1 MSEFLEELDKVV
13 PDNETF
19 IPLPAPIQ
27 EQEERIEPPK
37 TMAELYNLLYQL
49 GSAWRKENEYIT
61 NEGKANEKTVIPLPN
76 VSTVA
81 KVLKK
86 QCYFTFIGEGAI
98 SDVSKLYMYH
108 LDLGYYVASDDIF
121 RKLILKYDSRL
132 TSNRFFNELIAY
144 IRTETKIQPPL
155 SDYRYIPVAN
165 GVYNIETK
173 QLEKFNPK
181 FIITSKIKTAYN
193 PYVKKPVLGGWFDF
207 DEWLDTL
214 ACHDSEL
221 VKLLWQVMNEAIN
234 PNRTRKKMVLL
245 VGDGNNGKGTFQAL
259 LENLIGRENI
269 SNLKPDQF
277 GKEFYLGALE
287 GKVCNIGDDISNKY
301 LDEVSDLMSVVSGDP
316 VQVNK
321 KGKQPIEARFKLLCI
336 FSGNDLPSARNKTT
350 GWYRRLCIIPFD
362 ADFNGEIERPEI
374 KDEFIKDKQLLEW
387 VLFKILNMPDFDKFI
402 EPKAVKEML
411 TEYKNNNDYIK
422 VWVENFYIPNKWHEV
437 NHVPMF
443 VARNKL
449 KEFAEDIGI
458 DKPKLGQFS
467 KAVII
472 ELERNT
478 GNEYKAENGT
488 VAKGFYD
495 TLDPYG
501 FYRDKFVKG
510 IWGIHLKN
518 GD

>member
-27 EQEERIEPPK
+27 EQEDRIEPPK
-37 TMAELYNLLYQL
+37 NMAELYDLLYQL
-49 GSAWRKENEYIT
+49 GSAWRKKNEYIT
-61 NEGKANEKTVIPLPN
+61 NEGKTNEKTVIPLPN

-86 QCYFTFIGEGAI
+86 HCYFTFISEGEI
-98 SDVSKLYMYH
+98 SDVSKLCMYH

-155 SDYRYIPVAN
+155 SDYRYIPVFN

-193 PYVKKPVLGGWFDF
+193 PFAKKPILGGWFDF

-221 VKLLWQVMNEAIN
+221 VTLLWQVMNEAIN

-259 LENLIGRENI
+259 LESLIGRENI

-350 GWYRRLCIIPFD
+350 GWYRRLCIIPFN
-362 ADFNGEIERPEI
+362 ADFNGETERPEI

-402 EPKAVKEML
+402 EPKAVKDML
-411 TEYKNNNDYIK
+411 TEYKNSNDYIK

-443 VARNKL
+443 IARNKL
-449 KEFAEDIGI
+449 KEFAEDMGM

-467 KAVII
+467 KAVMI

-478 GNEYKAENGT
+478 GNEYKAKNGT
-488 VAKGFYD
+488 VRQEFYD
-495 TLDPYG
+495 VLDPHG
-501 FYRDKFVKG
+501 FHRDRFIKG
-510 IWGIHLKN
+510 VWGIGLIEK
-518 GD
+518 

>member
-1 MSEFLEELDKVV
+1 MSEFLNQLDEKV
-13 PDNETF
+13 PDIEMSM
-19 IPLPAPIQ
+19 PAPITE
-27 EQEERIEPPK
+27 EQEETEPPK
-37 TMAELYNLLYQL
+37 TMAELYDLLYRL
-49 GSAWRKENEYIT
+49 GSAWRKENAYIVK
-61 NEGKANEKTVIPLPN
+61 EGQKDQRTVTPQPN

-86 QCYFTFIGEGAI
+86 HCHFTFIGEGAI

-108 LDLGYYVASDDIF
+108 LDLGYYVSSDDIF
-121 RKLILKYDSRL
+121 RKLLLKYDNRL
-132 TSNRFFNELIAY
+132 TSHRFFNELIAY

-165 GVYNIETK
+165 GVYNIQTK
-173 QLEKFNPK
+173 QLEKFSPK
-181 FIITSKIKTAYN
+181 FIITSKIKTSYN
-193 PYVKKPVLGGWFDF
+193 PFAKKPILGGWFDF
-207 DEWLDTL
+207 DEWLGTL
-214 ACHDSEL
+214 ACNDKEL
-221 VKLLWQVMNEAIN
+221 VTLLWQVMNEAIN

-301 LDEVSDLMSVVSGDP
+301 LDEVSDLMSIVSGDP

-350 GWYRRLCIIPFD
+350 GWYRRLCIIPFN
-362 ADFNGEIERPEI
+362 ADFNGETERPEI
-374 KDEFIKDKQLLEW
+374 KDEFIRDKTLLEW
-387 VLFKILNMPDFDKFI
+387 VLFQILNMADFDKFI
-402 EPKAVKEML
+402 EPKAVQEML
-411 TEYKNNNDYIK
+411 TEYKNSNDYIK

-443 VARNKL
+443 IARNKL
-449 KEFAEDIGI
+449 KEFAEDMGI

-467 KAVII
+467 KAVMI

-478 GNEYKAENGT
+478 GNEYKAKNGT
-488 VAKGFYD
+488 VRQEFYD
-495 TLDPYG
+495 VLDPHG
-501 FYRDKFVKG
+501 FHRDRFIKG
-510 IWGIHLKN
+510 VWGIGLIEK
-518 GD
+518 

>member
-1 MSEFLEELDKVV
+1 MSEFLNQLDEKV
-13 PDNETF
+13 PDVKTSM
-19 IPLPAPIQ
+19 PAPITE
-27 EQEERIEPPK
+27 EQEETEPPK

-49 GSAWRKENEYIT
+49 GSVWRKENAYIVK
-61 NEGKANEKTVIPLPN
+61 EGQKDQRTVTPQPN

-86 QCYFTFIGEGAI
+86 HCHFTFIGEGAI

-108 LDLGYYVASDDIF
+108 LDLGYYISSDDIF
-121 RKLILKYDSRL
+121 RKLLLKYDNRL
-132 TSNRFFNELIAY
+132 TSHRFFNELIAY

-165 GVYNIETK
+165 GVYNIKTK
-173 QLEKFNPK
+173 QLEKFSPK
-181 FIITSKIKTAYN
+181 FIITSKIRTSYN
-193 PYVKKPVLGGWFDF
+193 PFAKKPILGGWFDF
-207 DEWLDTL
+207 DKWLDTL
-214 ACHDSEL
+214 ACNDKEL
-221 VKLLWQVMNEAIN
+221 VTLLWQVMNEAIN

-301 LDEVSDLMSVVSGDP
+301 LDEVSDLMSIVSGDP

-350 GWYRRLCIIPFD
+350 GWYRRLCIIPFN
-362 ADFNGEIERPEI
+362 ADFNGETERPEI
-374 KDEFIKDKQLLEW
+374 KDEFIRDKTLLEW
-387 VLFKILNMPDFDKFI
+387 VLFQILNMADFDKFI
-402 EPKAVKEML
+402 EPKAVQEML
-411 TEYKNNNDYIK
+411 TEYKNSNDYIK

-443 VARNKL
+443 IARNKL
-449 KEFAEDIGI
+449 KEFAEDMGI

-467 KAVII
+467 KAVMI

-478 GNEYKAENGT
+478 GNEYKAKNGT
-488 VAKGFYD
+488 VRQEFYD
-495 TLDPYG
+495 VLDPHG
-501 FYRDKFVKG
+501 FHRDRFIKG
-510 IWGIHLKN
+510 VWGIGLIEK
-518 GD
+518 

>member
-1 MSEFLEELDKVV
+1 MSEFLNQLDEKV
-13 PDNETF
+13 PDVKTSM
-19 IPLPAPIQ
+19 PAPITA
-27 EQEERIEPPK
+27 EQEETEPPK

-49 GSAWRKENEYIT
+49 GSVWRKENAYIIK
-61 NEGKANEKTVIPLPN
+61 EGQKNQRTVTPQPN

-86 QCYFTFIGEGAI
+86 HCHFTFIGEGAI

-108 LDLGYYVASDDIF
+108 LDLGYYVSSDDIF
-121 RKLILKYDSRL
+121 RKLLLKYDNRL
-132 TSNRFFNELIAY
+132 TSHRFFNELVAY

-165 GVYNIETK
+165 GVYNIKTK
-173 QLEKFNPK
+173 QLEKFSPK
-181 FIITSKIKTAYN
+181 FIITSKIKTSYN
-193 PYVKKPVLGGWFDF
+193 PFAKKPILGGWFDF
-207 DEWLDTL
+207 DKWLDTL
-214 ACHDSEL
+214 ACNDKEL
-221 VKLLWQVMNEAIN
+221 VTLLWQVMNEAIN

-301 LDEVSDLMSVVSGDP
+301 LDEVSDLMSIVSGDP

-350 GWYRRLCIIPFD
+350 GWYRRLCIIPFN

-374 KDEFIKDKQLLEW
+374 KDEFIRNKTLLEW
-387 VLFKILNMPDFDKFI
+387 ILFQILNMADFDKFI
-402 EPKAVKEML
+402 EPKAVQEML
-411 TEYKNNNDYIK
+411 TEYKNSNDYIK

-443 VARNKL
+443 IARNKL

-478 GNEYKAENGT
+478 GNEYKAKNGT
-488 VAKGFYD
+488 VAQEYYD
-495 TLDPYG
+495 ILDPHG
-501 FYRDKFVKG
+501 FHRDRFVKG
-510 IWGIHLKN
+510 VWGIGLIEK
-518 GD
+518 

>member
-1 MSEFLEELDKVV
+1 MSEFLKQLDEKV
-13 PDNETF
+13 PDVETS
-19 IPLPAPIQ
+19 IITE
-27 EQEERIEPPK
+27 EQEETEPPK
-37 TMAELYNLLYQL
+37 TMAELYNLLKQL
-49 GSAWRKENEYIT
+49 GSAWRQDNAYIV
-61 NEGKANEKTVIPLPN
+61 NEGQKNERTVTPQPN

-81 KVLKK
+81 NVLENH
-86 QCYFTFIGEGAI
+86 CYFTFIGDGEI
-98 SDVSKLYMYH
+98 SDVSKLYIYH
-108 LDLGYYVASDDIF
+108 LDLGYYVSSDDIF
-121 RKLILKYDSRL
+121 RKLLLKYDNRL
-132 TSNRFFNELIAY
+132 TSHRFFNELIAY

-155 SDYRYIPVAN
+155 NNYRYIPVAN
-165 GVYNIETK
+165 GVYNIKTK
-173 QLEKFNPK
+173 QLEKFSPN
-181 FIITSKIKTAYN
+181 FIITSKIKTSYN
-193 PYVKKPVLGGWFDF
+193 PFIKKPILGGWFDF
-207 DEWLDTL
+207 DKWLNTL
-214 ACHDSEL
+214 ACNDTEL
-221 VKLLWQVMNEAIN
+221 VTLLWQVMNEAIN

-350 GWYRRLCIIPFD
+350 GWYRRLCIIPFN
-362 ADFNGEIERPEI
+362 ADFNGETERPEI
-374 KDEFIKDKQLLEW
+374 KDEYIKDKTLLEW
-387 VLFKILNMPDFDKFI
+387 VLFQILNMPDFDKFI
-402 EPKAVKEML
+402 EPTAVQEML
-411 TEYKNNNDYIK
+411 TEYKNSNDYIR
-422 VWVENFYIPNKWHEV
+422 VWVENYYIPNGWHEV

-443 VARNKL
+443 IARNKL
-449 KEFAEDIGI
+449 KEFAEDMGI

-467 KAVII
+467 KAVIT

-478 GNEYKAENGT
+478 DNEYKAKNGT

-495 TLDPYG
+495 TLDPHG
-501 FYRDKFVKG
+501 FHRDRFVKG
-510 IWGIHLKN
+510 VWGIGLIEK
-518 GD
+518 